1 MGEVTLLLLNLS
13 GFYGRYVYVKLELA
27 ARKNQS
33 ERLKRLAILLR
44 KCKIFHVA
52 LAVIFL
58 ILLGI
63 RIEGVGDWFRGALPP
78 FLAFL
83 SLRPLLA
90 LGL

>member
-1 MGEVTLLLLNLS
+1 MLNLS
-13 GFYGRYVYVKLELA
+13 GFYGRYVHVKLELA

-33 ERLKRLAILLR
+33 EGLKRLVILLR
-44 KCKIFHVA
+44 KWRLFHVA
-52 LAVIFL
+52 LVVVFL

-83 SLRPLLA
+83 SLRPFSA